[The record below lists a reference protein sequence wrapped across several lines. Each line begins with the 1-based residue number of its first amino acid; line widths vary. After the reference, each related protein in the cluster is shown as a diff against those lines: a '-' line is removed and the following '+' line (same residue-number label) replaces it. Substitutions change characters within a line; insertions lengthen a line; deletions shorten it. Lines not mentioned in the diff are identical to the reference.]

1 MSPRTL
7 KERLL
12 PEPTIRN
19 KLVAL
24 SFLFLLLMVGMVF
37 ALVFTQQRQLLQSQW
52 AESMTA
58 QARLLAN
65 NMQAAIAFADQRE
78 ATRLLESLAVN
89 PAIEASRVML
99 PDGTI
104 LGEYMRQG
112 GTPGRFPEEE
122 SSPLFLEGHL
132 IIRESIQLSEQLAPA
147 GRIDMLV
154 SLEQYHTTMRN
165 TIKET
170 AFLLLFALA
179 GSLLLTRY
187 VVGRLTEPLEKLDDL
202 ANRISQ
208 DAQLDERI
216 ATQRRDEIGSL
227 GQSFDRMLDSL
238 QARNREL
245 ANYRESLE
253 TMVVQRTAELQ
264 QAIADAR
271 QASQAKSDFL
281 ARMSHEIRTP
291 MNAIVGLSHML
302 VDSPL
307 ATQQR
312 EYLEQVVQSSESL
325 LGIINDILDYSK
337 VEAGSLTLES
347 APFEL
352 ATVFRSVAGLFSLK
366 ARSKGLRLTFSGS
379 ENVPLMLQGDALRLS
394 QVLINL
400 IGNALKFTDRG
411 GIEVDVRRL
420 EATGEGL
427 VRLEF
432 TVHDSGMGIPR
443 EQLDRLFSPFAQADS
458 SITRRFGGTGLGL
471 AICQQ
476 LVSLMHGEIH
486 VDSQPGK
493 GSTFRFSAVFEL
505 PVNLST
511 SNAPVAVDDRK
522 ATVFP
527 RWAGERILL
536 VEDIPVNRTI
546 AVALLQ
552 KVGLSIGIATNGQ
565 EAIEA
570 LEREPFS
577 LVLMDIQMPVMDGLS
592 ACRHLRDDPRF
603 HDLPIIA
610 MTAHATQEDHQQSS
624 AAGMNAHLTKPIMP
638 AVLYAEIAR
647 WLPPASGNEQIAT
660 VDDSPVDWPELPGID
675 LQRGLTLHM
684 NRPFFYLKSLHAFRK
699 DFAGIDEQITQA
711 MARNDLAE
719 ARRLAHSAKSVGG
732 SLGATQLAEQARQ
745 LEQLFTLPDTDQAI
759 IDAGLHAF
767 ARELQTLL
775 AGFAALPPATLP
787 ADAPV
792 ADREALEAMFDNLLR
807 DLQTA
812 NASCEADFATL
823 RNALSGSTTHGS
835 GYEKII
841 SDIGEFI
848 EDVEYKAAYDQLKA
862 LQETWRKARE

>member
-1 MSPRTL
+1 MSQRTL

-24 SFLFLLLMVGMVF
+24 SFLFLLLMVCMVF
-37 ALVFTQQRQLLQSQW
+37 ALVFTQQRQLLQTQW

-65 NMQAAIAFADQRE
+65 NMQAAIAFTDRRE
-78 ATRLLESLAVN
+78 AVRLLESLAVN
-89 PAIEASRVML
+89 PAIESSRVVL
-99 PDGTI
+99 PDGSI
-104 LGEYMRQG
+104 LGEYRRVGASRHNFPDTEVTPRFLDGYLIVRQ
-112 GTPGRFPEEE
+112 P
-122 SSPLFLEGHL
+122 
-132 IIRESIQLSEQLAPA
+132 IQLYEQPTPA
-147 GRIDMLV
+147 GHIELV
-154 SLEQYHTTMRN
+154 ASLVQYHTTMRN
-165 TIKET
+165 TVRET
-170 AFLLLFALA
+170 AFLLLLALA
-179 GSLLLTRY
+179 GALLLTRY

-216 ATQRRDEIGSL
+216 ATQRSDEIGSL

-238 QARNREL
+238 QLRDREL

-253 TMVVQRTAELQ
+253 TMVAQRTAELQ

-271 QASQAKSDFL
+271 QASRAKSDFL

-366 ARSKGLRLTFSGS
+366 ARSKGLRLTFAGC
-379 ENVPLMLQGDALRLS
+379 ENVPPLLQGDALRLS

-400 IGNALKFTDRG
+400 VGNALKFTDRG
-411 GIEVDVRRL
+411 GIEVEVRQL
-420 EATGEGL
+420 DAPGERQ

-443 EQLDRLFSPFAQADS
+443 EQLDRLFSPFSQADS

-471 AICQQ
+471 AICHQ
-476 LVSLMHGEIH
+476 LVGLMHGEID

-493 GSTFRFSAVFEL
+493 GSTFRFSTVFEVPFNL
-505 PVNLST
+505 PA
-511 SNAPVAVDDRK
+511 SNTPVAVDGRK

-546 AVALLQ
+546 AVALLH
-552 KVGLSIGIATNGQ
+552 KVGLSVGIATNGQ
-565 EAIEA
+565 EAIEV

-603 HDLPIIA
+603 RDLPIIA

-647 WLPPASGNEQIAT
+647 WLPPASVNEETTTA
-660 VDDSPVDWPELPGID
+660 DDSPVDWPELPGID

-699 DFAGIDEQITQA
+699 DFAGIDDQITQA

-719 ARRLAHSAKSVGG
+719 ARRLTHSAKSVGG
-732 SLGATQLAEQARQ
+732 SLGAVQLAEQARQ
-745 LEQLFTLPDTDQAI
+745 LEQLFTLPDADPAQT
-759 IDAGLHAF
+759 DAGLQAF
-767 ARELQTLL
+767 ASELQALL

-787 ADAPV
+787 AEAPM
-792 ADREALEAMFDNLLR
+792 ADRDALDAMFDSLLR
-807 DLQTA
+807 DLRTA

-823 RNALSGSTTHGS
+823 RAALSGSTTRGS
-835 GYEKII
+835 EYEKII
-841 SDIGEFI
+841 SDIGALI
-848 EDVEYKAAYDQLKA
+848 EDVEYEAAHDQLKA
-862 LQETWRKARE
+862 LHETWRKSRE